1 METMRVEESA
11 IWCAGVAR
19 TSQTNAI
26 DSLTSGRLNGGRH
39 NSNKGNFDMKF
50 GLAPTTVLI
59 AALSATTVSAE
70 TLRLLTWGGYA
81 PDDVIALFEAETGH
95 TVEVTTS
102 NNEEMIAKLR
112 ATNGG
117 GFDLAQPSQ
126 DRIASAQE
134 EFGIY
139 KPIDMARVDAAQ
151 FIPSMLAATAT
162 NTTFEGEVFGLPHVW
177 GTSGLVVNTA
187 EAGQVTDYTD
197 LCDDSVAGS
206 VSYRLKR
213 PTLIGFA
220 YSMGLDPFAAYADP
234 EAYQGILDQ
243 VEEMLIA
250 CKPNV
255 KTYWDG
261 GDEIKNL
268 LRSGEVVAAMAWD
281 TGGWQLNE
289 DNADITFVAPESGAL
304 GWIDTFVLPARGRA
318 DDAAYDW
325 INFVMRPDI
334 AAMIT
339 NTAGNFTAAAGGDA
353 GVTAD
358 LQARY
363 QASFD
368 QAAIDNIKWYPPVP
382 AGLEAMEGAT
392 LDRINA
398 AN

>member
-1 METMRVEESA
+1 MKNTFVTSLL
-11 IWCAGVAR
+11 VA
-19 TSQTNAI
+19 T
-26 DSLTSGRLNGGRH
+26 
-39 NSNKGNFDMKF
+39 
-50 GLAPTTVLI
+50 
-59 AALSATTVSAE
+59 ALSASMANAE

-81 PDDVIALFEAETGH
+81 PEDVIAKFEAETGH

-126 DRIASAQE
+126 DRITSAQE

-139 KPIDMARVDAAQ
+139 KPIDMSKVQAAL
-151 FIPSMLAATAT
+151 FIPSMLEATAG
-162 NTTFEGEVFGLPHVW
+162 NTTYEGEVYGLPHVW

-187 EAGQVTDYTD
+187 MAGDVQDYTD
-197 LCDDSVAGS
+197 LCEASVAGK

-220 YSMGLDPFAAYADP
+220 YSMGLDPFAAYGDTDK
-234 EAYQGILDQ
+234 YQDILNQ
-243 VEEMLIA
+243 VEAKLTD
-250 CKPNV
+250 CKSNV

-268 LRSGEVVAAMAWD
+268 LRSGEVVASMAWD
-281 TGGWQLNE
+281 TGGWQLNA
-289 DNADITFVAPESGAL
+289 DNPDITFVAPKSGAL

-339 NTAGNFTAAAGGDA
+339 NTAGNFTAAVGGDE
-353 GVTAD
+353 GVSAD
-358 LQARY
+358 LKARY
-363 QASFD
+363 QGSFD
-368 QAAIDNIKWYPPVP
+368 QMAIDNIKWYPPVP
-382 AGLEAMEGAT
+382 AGLETLEGAT

>member
-1 METMRVEESA
+1 
-11 IWCAGVAR
+11 
-19 TSQTNAI
+19 
-26 DSLTSGRLNGGRH
+26 
-39 NSNKGNFDMKF
+39 MKF
-50 GLAPTTVLI
+50 GLVSTTALVVAL
-59 AALSATTVSAE
+59 AASSASAE

-81 PDDVIALFEAETGH
+81 PEDVIEMFEAETGH

-112 ATNGG
+112 ATNGS

-139 KPIDMARVDAAQ
+139 KPIDMSRVDAAQ
-151 FIPSMLAATAT
+151 FIPSMLEATAA
-162 NTTFEGEVFGLPHVW
+162 NTTFDGAVYGLPHVW
-177 GTSGLVVNTA
+177 GTSGLIVNTA
-187 EAGQVTDYTD
+187 EAGQVTDYLD
-197 LCDDSVAGS
+197 LCDASVAGN

-220 YSMGLDPFAAYADP
+220 YSMGLDPFAAYGDP
-234 EAYQGILDQ
+234 VAYQAILDQ
-243 VEEMLIA
+243 VETTLTE

-261 GDEIKNL
+261 GDEIQNL

-281 TGGWQLNE
+281 TGGWQLNA
-289 DNADITFVAPESGAL
+289 DNADITFVAPEAGAL
-304 GWIDTFVLPARGRA
+304 GWIDTFVLPSRGRA

-325 INFVMRPDI
+325 INFVMRPDV

-339 NTAGNFTAAAGGDA
+339 NSAGNFTAAVDGSE
-353 GVTAD
+353 GVSAD
-358 LQARY
+358 LKNRY

-382 AGLEAMEGAT
+382 AGLEAMEGTT

>member
-1 METMRVEESA
+1 MRTAFLSTVMVASA
-11 IWCAGVAR
+11 L
-19 TSQTNAI
+19 
-26 DSLTSGRLNGGRH
+26 SLT
-39 NSNKGNFDMKF
+39 
-50 GLAPTTVLI
+50 
-59 AALSATTVSAE
+59 AAQAE

-81 PDDVIALFEAETGH
+81 PEEVIAMFEAETGH

-126 DRIASAQE
+126 DRITSAQE

-139 KPIDMARVDAAQ
+139 KPLDMSRVNADQ
-151 FIPSMLAATAT
+151 FIPSMMQATAIS
-162 NTTFEGEVFGLPHVW
+162 TTFDGEVYGLPHVW
-177 GTSGLVVNTA
+177 GTSGLVINTA
-187 EAGQVTDYTD
+187 EAGNVADYVD
-197 LCDDSVAGS
+197 LCDPSVAGK

-220 YSMGLDPFAAYADP
+220 YSMGLDPFAAYGDTA
-234 EAYQGILDQ
+234 AYQEILDQ
-243 VEEMLIA
+243 VEAKLIE

-255 KTYWDG
+255 KTYWGG

-268 LRSGEVVAAMAWD
+268 LRSGEVVASMAWD
-281 TGGWQLNE
+281 TGGWQLNA
-289 DNADITFVAPESGAL
+289 DNPDITFVAPKAGAL

-339 NTAGNFTAAAGGDA
+339 NTAGNFTAAVGGEA
-353 GVTAD
+353 GVTTD
-358 LQARY
+358 LKARY
-363 QASFD
+363 QKSFD

>member
-1 METMRVEESA
+1 MKITIVS
-11 IWCAGVAR
+11 
-19 TSQTNAI
+19 
-26 DSLTSGRLNGGRH
+26 SL
-39 NSNKGNFDMKF
+39 
-50 GLAPTTVLI
+50 LAATALASPL
-59 AALSATTVSAE
+59 AAAD

-81 PDDVIALFEAETGH
+81 PEDVIAKFEAETGH

-126 DRIASAQE
+126 DRITSAQE

-139 KPIDMARVDAAQ
+139 KPIDMSKVESGL
-151 FIPSMLAATAT
+151 FIPSMLAATAG
-162 NTTFEGEVFGLPHVW
+162 NTTYDGEVYGLPHVW

-187 EAGQVTDYTD
+187 MAGDVQDYTD
-197 LCDDSVAGS
+197 LCDASVAGK

-220 YSMGLDPFAAYADP
+220 YSMGLDPFAAYGDTD
-234 EAYQGILDQ
+234 AYQGILDQ
-243 VEEMLIA
+243 VEAKLTE

-255 KTYWDG
+255 KTYWGG

-268 LRSGEVVAAMAWD
+268 LRSGEVVASMAWD
-281 TGGWQLNE
+281 TGGWQLNA
-289 DNADITFVAPESGAL
+289 DNPDITFVAPESGAL

-339 NTAGNFTAAAGGDA
+339 NTAGNFTAAVDGDA
-353 GVTAD
+353 GVNAD
-358 LQARY
+358 LKARY
-363 QASFD
+363 QGSFD
-368 QAAIDNIKWYPPVP
+368 QSAIDNIKWYPPVP
-382 AGLEAMEGAT
+382 AGLETLEGAT

>member
-1 METMRVEESA
+1 
-11 IWCAGVAR
+11 
-19 TSQTNAI
+19 
-26 DSLTSGRLNGGRH
+26 
-39 NSNKGNFDMKF
+39 MKF
-50 GLAPTTVLI
+50 ELI
-59 AALSATTVSAE
+59 SSTALVIAFSASSVSSE

-81 PDDVIALFEAETGH
+81 PDDVITMFEAEFDH

-139 KPIDMARVDAAQ
+139 KPIDMSRVDSEQ
-151 FIPSMLAATAT
+151 FIPSMLGATAT
-162 NTTFEGEVFGLPHVW
+162 NTTFDGQVFGLPHVW

-187 EAGQVTDYTD
+187 EAIQVIDYID
-197 LCDDSVAGS
+197 LCDKSVSGN

-220 YSMGLDPFAAYADP
+220 YSMGLDPFAAYSDLV
-234 EAYQGILDQ
+234 AYQGILDQ
-243 VEEMLIA
+243 VEETLVA
-250 CKPNV
+250 CKANV

-268 LRSGEVVAAMAWD
+268 LRSGEVLAAMAWD
-281 TGGWQLNE
+281 TGGWQLNA
-289 DNADITFVAPESGAL
+289 DNSDITFVAPASGAL
-304 GWIDTFVLPARGRA
+304 GWIDTFVLPSRGRA
-318 DDAAYDW
+318 DAAAYDW
-325 INFVMRPDI
+325 INFVMRPDV

-339 NTAGNFTAAAGGDA
+339 NTAGNFTAAHGGDE
-353 GVTAD
+353 GVNAD
-358 LQARY
+358 LKARY
-363 QASFD
+363 QGSFD
-368 QAAIDNIKWYPPVP
+368 QDAIDNIKWYPPVP
-382 AGLEAMEGAT
+382 AGLEALEGAT

-398 AN
+398 SN

>member
-1 METMRVEESA
+1 MSA
-11 IWCAGVAR
+11 KL
-19 TSQTNAI
+19 TN
-26 DSLTSGRLNGGRH
+26 LGRLA
-39 NSNKGNFDMKF
+39 FAATA
-50 GLAPTTVLI
+50 L
-59 AALSATTVSAE
+59 AALPMTANAD

-81 PDDVIALFEAETGH
+81 PEEVIAMFEAETGH
-95 TVEVTTS
+95 KVEVTTS

-126 DRIASAQE
+126 DRISSAQE

-139 KPIDMARVDAAQ
+139 KPIDMSKVNAEL
-151 FIPSMLAATAT
+151 FIPSMLTATAG
-162 NTTFEGEVFGLPHVW
+162 NSSFEGEVYGLPHVW

-187 EAGQVTDYTD
+187 MAGNVQDYTD
-197 LCDDSVAGS
+197 LCDASVAGK

-220 YSMGLDPFAAYADP
+220 YSMGLDPFAAYGDTA
-234 EAYQGILDQ
+234 AYQGILDQ
-243 VEEMLIA
+243 VEAKLTE

-255 KTYWDG
+255 KTYWGG

-268 LRSGEVVAAMAWD
+268 LRSGEVVASMAWD
-281 TGGWQLNE
+281 TGGWQLNA
-289 DNADITFVAPESGAL
+289 DNPDITFVAPKAGAL

-325 INFVMRPDI
+325 INFVMKPEI

-339 NTAGNFTAAAGGDA
+339 NTAGNFTAAVDGDA
-353 GVTAD
+353 GVNAD
-358 LQARY
+358 LKARY
-363 QASFD
+363 QGSFD